1 MLPEAPNP
9 LWRRCRRGAVLLAL
23 IGLLAGGLVLA
34 HRPLLVGF
42 ANLFRVDDAVPSD
55 AIVLLLGGADHRA
68 PKAAELYARHLA
80 PRILL
85 ARSFATSAPELS
97 ETEACCKVLMRR
109 GVPPDAI
116 EILGGVGTSTFAE
129 ANLVRD
135 YCRVHELKSI
145 LVVTTAFHT
154 ARARWVFQ
162 KVLRDSGVKIHLA
175 AADHPFFMEA
185 DWYTRDEGLVAYFN
199 EAIKT
204 IFYRLA
210 YSRR

>member
-1 MLPEAPNP
+1 M
-9 LWRRCRRGAVLLAL
+9 AL
-23 IGLLAGGLVLA
+23 VGLLTGGLLLA

-42 ANLFRVDDAVPSD
+42 ATLFRVDDPVRSD

-80 PRILL
+80 PRVLL
-85 ARSFATSAPELS
+85 ARSFPTTAPELS
-97 ETEACCKVLMRR
+97 ETEACCKVLIRR
-109 GVPPDAI
+109 GVPPRAI

-129 ANLVRD
+129 AKLVRD
-135 YCRVHELKSI
+135 YCRIHELKSV

-154 ARARWVFQ
+154 ARSRWVFL
-162 KVLRDSGVKIHLA
+162 KVLRDSGVKIHVA
-175 AADHPFFMEA
+175 AADHPFFVEG

-204 IFYRLA
+204 IYYRLA
-210 YSRR
+210 YSWR